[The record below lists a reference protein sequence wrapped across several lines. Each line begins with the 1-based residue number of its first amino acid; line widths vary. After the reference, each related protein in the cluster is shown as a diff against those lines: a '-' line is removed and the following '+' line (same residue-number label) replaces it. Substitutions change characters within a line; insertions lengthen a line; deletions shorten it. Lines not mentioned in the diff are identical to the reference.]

1 MQIMLDATRAALALC
16 FLFYASWSDYKT
28 REVSNS
34 VWMLFAP
41 LAFALAF
48 FEIYNY
54 ESSQLPSYGICF
66 GLTAVFAIIIFYSG
80 GFGGADAKALMCL
93 ALVLPFYPDRL
104 LQPLS
109 REISPIS
116 QLFFPL
122 AVFNNSVLLAALTAI
137 GMLVY
142 NIFWHL
148 KTGKEL
154 FGEGY
159 ENESLGRKILIL
171 ITGYKVSLNKVKE
184 KWHIYPLEDIE
195 ENAENKFKR
204 RLIVLPK
211 DAGRNAMVER
221 LEKAVQARVIQDSVW
236 ATPGLPFLIFVTLG
250 LVLALFLGDIV
261 WICIRLVLT

>member
-1 MQIMLDATRAALALC
+1 
-16 FLFYASWSDYKT
+16 
-28 REVSNS
+28 
-34 VWMLFAP
+34 
-41 LAFALAF
+41 
-48 FEIYNY
+48 
-54 ESSQLPSYGICF
+54 
-66 GLTAVFAIIIFYSG
+66 
-80 GFGGADAKALMCL
+80 
-93 ALVLPFYPDRL
+93 
-104 LQPLS
+104 
-109 REISPIS
+109 
-116 QLFFPL
+116 
-122 AVFNNSVLLAALTAI
+122 
-137 GMLVY
+137 VY